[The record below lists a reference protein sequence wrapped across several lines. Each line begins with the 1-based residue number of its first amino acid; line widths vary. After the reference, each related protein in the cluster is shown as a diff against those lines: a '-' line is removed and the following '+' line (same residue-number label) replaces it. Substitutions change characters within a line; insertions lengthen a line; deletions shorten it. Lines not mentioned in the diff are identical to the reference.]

1 MMRIVIVVLVV
12 VLILGLVGWLRFSSP
27 DGDPTIRVDTEK
39 VKQDTSEI
47 VEKSKQVIDGAAE
60 NIDESIDRDTITE

>member
-1 MMRIVIVVLVV
+1 MRAILVIAVIL
-12 VLILGLVGWLRFSSP
+12 LILGLVGWLRIGSS

-47 VEKSKQVIDGAAE
+47 VEKTKQLVDG
-60 NIDESIDRDTITE
+60 